1 MGQTERALEM
11 VRSLE
16 QEAERRYVGPFLIS
30 WVYAALGDRDAM
42 LSWLDR
48 AYKNGDLFVFFSL
61 GLEEFDPYRGDP
73 GFQDMLSRFALA
85 GYPWVENSLRVE

>member
-1 MGQTERALEM
+1 M

-16 QEAERRYVGPFLIS
+16 EEAERRYVSPFVIS
-30 WVYAALGDRDAM
+30 WVHAALEDRDAM
-42 LSWLDR
+42 LAWLDR
-48 AYKNGDLFVFFSL
+48 ARRKGDIFVFFSL

-73 GFQDMLSRFALA
+73 GFQDLLSRLALA